1 MNGRFQILCPH
12 SGLYREAPF
21 RGLYIFPIDRP
32 GDALILRSSL
42 CKAFN
47 LLTTI
52 RSLLILN
59 PVRMILRS
67 SLCKAFNLLTTIR
80 SLLIL
85 NPVRIAI
92 FGCRFS
98 ERPKKAFGM
107 TFEVRFEQM
116 GSNEHV
122 DSPIESAVFQW
133 LFLGRF
139 GNFNFTLVRG
149 KPTGSLKWR

>member
-42 CKAFN
+42 YKAFN

-59 PVRMILRS
+59 PVR
-67 SLCKAFNLLTTIR
+67 
-80 SLLIL
+80 
-85 NPVRIAI
+85 VAI
-92 FGCRFS
+92 FGCCFS
-98 ERPKKAFGM
+98 ARPKKAFGV
-107 TFEVRFEQM
+107 TLEVRFEEM
-116 GSNEHV
+116 GSDEHV
-122 DSPIESAVFQW
+122 DSAIDSAVFQW
-133 LFLGRF
+133 LFSGRF
-139 GNFNFTLVRG
+139 GTLNCTLVRG
-149 KPTGSLKWR
+149 NAIGI

>member
-1 MNGRFQILCPH
+1 MNGRFQILYPR

-32 GDALILRSSL
+32 GDSL
-42 CKAFN
+42 
-47 LLTTI
+47 
-52 RSLLILN
+52 
-59 PVRMILRS
+59 ILRS

-122 DSPIESAVFQW
+122 DSAIESAVFQW

-149 KPTGSLKWR
+149 KRTGSLKWR